1 MFIISFIYS
10 YEIIKVVAPE
20 PCVFFQIPASMTEAA
35 ALISNGTSMY
45 PFIILT
51 TYKGFTLLIF
61 S

>member
-1 MFIISFIYS
+1 MFIISFIDS
-10 YEIIKVVAPE
+10 FEIIKIVVPE
-20 PCVFFQIPASMTEAA
+20 PCVFFHIPESMTEAA

-45 PFIILT
+45 PFIILI